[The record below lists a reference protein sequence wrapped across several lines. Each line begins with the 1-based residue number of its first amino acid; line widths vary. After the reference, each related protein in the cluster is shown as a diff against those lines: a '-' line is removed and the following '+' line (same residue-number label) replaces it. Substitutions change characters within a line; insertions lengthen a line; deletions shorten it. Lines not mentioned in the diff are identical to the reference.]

1 MRLCALLLACG
12 TATAHAAGSVTRT
25 PYVQNVG
32 QTEAT
37 IMWRTSSPMA
47 QTLYYGEGETFDRWL
62 TEDIS
67 STTHE
72 IRLTGLRPGTTYRYQ
87 LAGVTLSAA
96 PPLSFR
102 TDPGRGGK
110 FFSFFVTADIG
121 ENIPDQAHQQQTAAM
136 ILQQTPAAALGLL
149 AGDIV
154 YPDGDSDDY
163 DEHLM
168 IPWRDVFSRT
178 CVWPAL
184 GNHDWMSDP
193 ERNFVREW
201 SLPNNEHYYSFD
213 YGNAHFIA
221 LDSQNGNLYDQAN
234 QIAWLEQDLARANG
248 ATWTFV
254 FFHHPMITCTYKG
267 HELDLAIALMPLFE
281 RYGVDVVFNGHAHTY
296 ERLYPFRGG
305 VPVDM
310 SMDPHY
316 VDPTGVIYIVSGA
329 GGSVKNN
336 APTSRCGA
344 NVFFLDERILFTQVH
359 VLDNAV
365 VILAIDSATGAVL
378 DAMSILKHL
387 TTAELSVSPPRPR
400 LLHNLPNPFNPAT
413 TIAFDIPVESLV
425 RLDVYRA
432 DGRWITNLASGLRA
446 PGSHRILWNGRD
458 HSGTLLP
465 TGIYVATLRAGTL
478 ATSVKMTLLR

>member
-1 MRLCALLLACG
+1 MRLCALLLALA
-12 TATAHAAGSVTRT
+12 TTTAHAAGTVTRT

-37 IMWRTSSPMA
+37 IMWRTSIQMA
-47 QTLYYGEGETFDRWL
+47 QTLHYGEGGTLDRWL
-62 TEDIS
+62 TEDRAT
-67 STTHE
+67 TTHE
-72 IRLTGLRPGTTYRYQ
+72 VRLTGLRPGTTYDYR
-87 LAGVTLSAA
+87 LAGVTSPAA
-96 PPLSFR
+96 PTSNFR

-121 ENIPDQAHQQQTAAM
+121 ESAPDQANQRQTAAM
-136 ILQQTPAAALGLL
+136 ILQQTPLPALGLL

-163 DEHLM
+163 NAHLM
-168 IPWRDVFSRT
+168 IPWRDVFSRV

-184 GNHDWMSDP
+184 GNHDWMKDP

-221 LDSQNGNLYDQAN
+221 LDSQNGNLYDKAN

-248 ATWTFV
+248 AIWTFV
-254 FFHHPMITCTYKG
+254 FMHHPMITCTYKG
-267 HELDLAIALMPLFE
+267 HEPELAIALMPLFE
-281 RYGVDVVFNGHAHTY
+281 RYGVDVVFTGHAHTY

-305 VPVDM
+305 LPVDM
-310 SMDPHY
+310 DMDPHY
-316 VDPTGVIYIVSGA
+316 VDPSGVIYIVSGA
-329 GGSVKNN
+329 GGSVKHS
-336 APTSRCGA
+336 APTAHCGA

-365 VILAIDSATGAVL
+365 VILAIDSMTGEVL
-378 DAMSILKHL
+378 DAMSILKHP
-387 TTAELSVSPPRPR
+387 TTSDVAVSPPRPR
-400 LLHNLPNPFNPAT
+400 LLQNVPNPFNPAT
-413 TIAFDIPVESLV
+413 TLVFDIPVESLV

-432 DGRWITNLASGLRA
+432 DGRWITSLERGVRA
-446 PGSHRILWNGRD
+446 PGTHRVLWDGRD
-458 HSGTLLP
+458 HRGIMLP
-465 TGIYVATLRAGTL
+465 TGVYVAKLRAGPL
-478 ATSVKMTLLR
+478 RTSVKMTLLR